1 MEEVMTLHVV
11 VAPILF
17 FIAGFFFG
25 ITVMHGRTVRIY
37 EGTARELE
45 ELRDQTARM
54 FVTLRKVIGR
64 KEE

>member
-1 MEEVMTLHVV
+1 MTLHGL

-25 ITVMHGRTVRIY
+25 VAIMHGRTVRIY
-37 EGTARELE
+37 KDTVRELE

-54 FVTLRKVIGR
+54 FVTLRKVRGR